1 MGRGRP
7 RKPIVLSGQV
17 REELNS
23 LSTSRTLSHGLVRRA
38 KIVLMSAEGLSN
50 RVIAQKVGLSQQ
62 SVITWRNRFLQQGL
76 VGLYDERR
84 SGRPRTVE
92 AEAIT
97 GLIRKTLNT
106 KPEDGSTHWTCRS
119 IAAETKIS
127 KSEVQRIWSTLG
139 IAPHRQKHFKL
150 SNDPFFTEKVHDIV
164 GLYLDPPDSA
174 IVLCV
179 DEKSQTQALERTQPL
194 LPMGLGYV
202 EGVTHDYRRH
212 GTTTL
217 FAALDIASGEV
228 LTQCKRRH
236 RHQEFLQF
244 LNHIDQNVPDDLDV
258 HLIVDNY
265 CTHKHTKVK
274 RWLSKRPRYH
284 VHFTPTYAS
293 WLNQVEIWFNI
304 ITQKAIRRGSFR
316 SVNELIDRIQT
327 FTDNYNDT
335 SKPFVWTA
343 TAQSIIQK
351 VERFCKAISGT
362 GH

>member
-119 IAAETKIS
+119 IAAENQDIQIRSTTYLVHIGHCATP
-127 KSEVQRIWSTLG
+127 SEALQ
-139 IAPHRQKHFKL
+139 
-150 SNDPFFTEKVHDIV
+150 
-164 GLYLDPPDSA
+164 A
-174 IVLCV
+174 I
-179 DEKSQTQALERTQPL
+179 
-194 LPMGLGYV
+194 
-202 EGVTHDYRRH
+202 
-212 GTTTL
+212 
-217 FAALDIASGEV
+217 
-228 LTQCKRRH
+228 
-236 RHQEFLQF
+236 
-244 LNHIDQNVPDDLDV
+244 
-258 HLIVDNY
+258 
-265 CTHKHTKVK
+265 
-274 RWLSKRPRYH
+274 
-284 VHFTPTYAS
+284 
-293 WLNQVEIWFNI
+293 
-304 ITQKAIRRGSFR
+304 
-316 SVNELIDRIQT
+316 
-327 FTDNYNDT
+327 
-335 SKPFVWTA
+335 
-343 TAQSIIQK
+343 
-351 VERFCKAISGT
+351 
-362 GH
+362 

>member
-1 MGRGRP
+1 MG
-7 RKPIVLSGQV
+7 L
-17 REELNS
+17 
-23 LSTSRTLSHGLVRRA
+23 H
-38 KIVLMSAEGLSN
+38 
-50 RVIAQKVGLSQQ
+50 
-62 SVITWRNRFLQQGL
+62 
-76 VGLYDERR
+76 DERR
-84 SGRPRTVE
+84 SGRPRTVK

-106 KPEDGSTHWTCRS
+106 KPTDGSTHWTCRS

-139 IAPHRQKHFKL
+139 IAPHWQKHFKL

-174 IVLCV
+174 MVLCV
-179 DEKSQTQALERTQPL
+179 FENSQTQALERTQPL

-202 EGVTHDYRRH
+202 DCVTHDYVRH

-217 FAALDIASGEV
+217 FAALDVASGEV

-236 RHQEFLQF
+236 RHQEFSQF
-244 LNHIDQNVPDDLDV
+244 LNHIDQNVPENLDV

-265 CTHKHTKVK
+265 CTGKHTKVK

-284 VHFTPTYAS
+284 VHYTPTYAS

-304 ITQKAIRRGSFR
+304 ITQKAITRGSFR
-316 SVNELIDRIQT
+316 SVKELIDRIQT
-327 FTDNYNDT
+327 FINNYNKT
-335 SKPFVWTA
+335 SKPFVLTGTA
-343 TAQSIIQK
+343 ESILQK
-351 VERFCKAISGT
+351 VQRFCKSISGT
-362 GH
+362 GQP